1 MKKEIKY
8 QLMDD
13 SGINI
18 IQLQVL
24 IPINTIFQH
33 EYGTYE
39 VDEIVE
45 DKYTIAVFCQR
56 ISERTKL

>member
-1 MKKEIKY
+1 MKREITY
-8 QLMDD
+8 QLIDD
-13 SGINI
+13 SGINT

-24 IPINTIFQH
+24 IPINTIFEH

-39 VDEIVE
+39 VEEIVE
-45 DKYTIAVFCQR
+45 GKRDIHVYCER

>member
-1 MKKEIKY
+1 
-8 QLMDD
+8 MDD
-13 SGINI
+13 SGINT

-24 IPINTIFQH
+24 IPINTIFEH

-39 VDEIVE
+39 VEEIVE
-45 DKYTIAVFCQR
+45 GKKDINVYCER

>member
-1 MKKEIKY
+1 MKKEITY

-45 DKYTIAVFCQR
+45 DKHTIAVFCQR

>member
-18 IQLQVL
+18 IQVQIL
-24 IPINTIFQH
+24 IPINTIFEH
-33 EYGTYE
+33 EYGIYE